1 MQDEIGPNC
10 PELQPEKPAPI
21 EPESGGGRTLLV
33 WLGLTLAVVMLHGAL
48 RAPGEV
54 PPGAG
59 LEYFRPSDLRSQA
72 GPPAGP
78 ARQTREICREVHRH
92 TAGAVVVSLG
102 DLEAQA
108 VGYCKEMGLYSRE

>member
-10 PELQPEKPAPI
+10 PERQPEKPAPI
-21 EPESGGGRTLLV
+21 EPESGGGRTLLI

-54 PPGAG
+54 PPSAG
-59 LEYFRPSDLRSQA
+59 LKYFRPSDLRSQA

-78 ARQTREICREVHRH
+78 ARQTREICQAVHRY
-92 TAGAVVVSLG
+92 TTGAAVGTLS
-102 DLEAQA
+102 DLETRA
-108 VGYCKEMGLYSRE
+108 VGFCRDQGIYSHE